1 LVIHAK
7 IDDDFFVSIPIV
19 QYLRIASFDNTSTLK
34 STLHEKEM
42 LCGAW
47 G

>member
-34 STLHEKEM
+34 PTLEKEM